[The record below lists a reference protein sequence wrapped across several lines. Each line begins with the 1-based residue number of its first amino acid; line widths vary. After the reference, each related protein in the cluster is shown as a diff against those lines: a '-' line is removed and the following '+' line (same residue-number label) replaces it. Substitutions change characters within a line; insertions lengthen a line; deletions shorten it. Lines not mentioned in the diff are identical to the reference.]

1 MNGLPLYGSNDLP
14 KDIAPELR
22 DRISKLLI
30 PLSPLETDLESNI
43 HKLEGI
49 RALLFDVYGTLLI
62 SGTGDISMATER
74 ANLFSVDKL
83 LQNYKIEV
91 FYDDLNASHKDDFKK
106 IIEDEHRIERDK
118 GADYPEVDI
127 ITVWHRLINN
137 WLDESYIAGEF
148 DLNKISLIALEYELL
163 VNPVWT
169 MPGLHEVLEN
179 CKRKNM
185 KMGIVSN
192 AQFYTAPT
200 MESLMH
206 SHLSQKG
213 FDNTLC
219 SWSYKLKRAKPS
231 KEIFRDP
238 LKALNEAGISP
249 SEVLYIGNDML
260 NDIYTASEAGC
271 RTALF
276 AGDARSLRLRTDDS
290 RCSNLKPDIILTNL
304 RQLEECI

>member
-1 MNGLPLYGSNDLP
+1 MNRLPLYRSDDLP

-22 DRISKLLI
+22 ECISKLLI
-30 PLSPLETDLESNI
+30 PLSPLGTDQEPQL

-83 LQNYKIEV
+83 LQSYDINV
-91 FYDDLNASHKDDFKK
+91 FYDDLNASHKDEFRE
-106 IIEDEHRIERDK
+106 IIEDEHRMEK
-118 GADYPEVDI
+118 ESGADYPEVDI
-127 ITVWHRLINN
+127 ITVWHRLLNC

-169 MPGLHEVLEN
+169 MPGVHEVLES

-213 FDNTLC
+213 FDKTLC
-219 SWSYKLKRAKPS
+219 SWSYQLKRAKPS
-231 KEIFRDP
+231 KEIFKTP
-238 LKALNEAGISP
+238 LKSLQEMGISP

-260 NDIYTASEAGC
+260 NDIYTASKAGC
-271 RTALF
+271 KTALF
-276 AGDARSLRLRTDDS
+276 AGDSRSLRLRIDDS

>member
-1 MNGLPLYGSNDLP
+1 MEKLPLYRSDDLP
-14 KDIAPELR
+14 NDIAPELR
-22 DRISKLLI
+22 DCISKLLI
-30 PLSPLETDLESNI
+30 PLSPLATDQEPSLN
-43 HKLEGI
+43 KLDGI
-49 RALLFDVYGTLLI
+49 RAILFDVYGTLLI

-83 LQNYKIEV
+83 LQNYEIDV
-91 FYDDLNASHKDDFKK
+91 FYEDLNALHKDDFRA
-106 IIEDEHRIERDK
+106 IIEDEHKKEREK

-137 WLDESYIAGEF
+137 WLEESYIAGVF

-169 MPGLHEVLEN
+169 MPGVHEVLER
-179 CKRKNM
+179 CKNKEI

-213 FDNTLC
+213 FQEELC
-219 SWSYKLKRAKPS
+219 SWSYQLKRAKPS
-231 KEIFRDP
+231 REIFRGP
-238 LKALNEAGISP
+238 LEYLKKAGISP
-249 SEVLYIGNDML
+249 HEVLYIGNDML

-271 RTALF
+271 KTALF
-276 AGDARSLRLRTDDS
+276 AGDSRSLRLRIDDP
-290 RCSNLKPDIILTNL
+290 RCKNLKPDITLTNL